1 MSFSINDNMLN
12 TISSLVSPTV
22 RTPFRP
28 KSSRLD
34 NRRRQVPASVYRLI
48 YYAFTCLFRIASCC
62 PPVIALTYLT
72 STIQLLTR
80 SWRTC

>member
-1 MSFSINDNMLN
+1 MSFSINNNMLN

-48 YYAFTCLFRIASCC
+48 YYAFTCLFHIASCC
-62 PPVIALTYLT
+62 PPFWYFLQFCGFFGDRI
-72 STIQLLTR
+72 IIP
-80 SWRTC
+80 